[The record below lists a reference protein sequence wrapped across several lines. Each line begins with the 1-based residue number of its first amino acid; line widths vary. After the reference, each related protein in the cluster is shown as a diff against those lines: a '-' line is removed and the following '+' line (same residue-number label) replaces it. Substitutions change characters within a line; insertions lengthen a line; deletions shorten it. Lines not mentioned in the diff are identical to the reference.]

1 MRTFIGLSFTWLPN
15 RVRPD
20 QVLVPFVPTLATF
33 TFYVITSTSICI
45 QNPYAIHAPLILMQ
59 SMLPC
64 APLFVIVIAIIIA
77 IAVIITIIIVVI
89 ASFVAKIVAYRS
101 LLLLLLF
108 V

>member
-1 MRTFIGLSFTWLPN
+1 MRTFIRLLFTWLPN

-33 TFYVITSTSICI
+33 TFYIITSTSIYI
-45 QNPYAIHAPLILMQ
+45 QNPYAIYAPLI
-59 SMLPC
+59 
-64 APLFVIVIAIIIA
+64 VIIIAIIIA
-77 IAVIITIIIVVI
+77 IAIVIIAIVIVVI